1 MFLREFFKK
10 SAPIINEGGNALI
23 NGEMADRIDSNAR
36 AEVIPILT
44 VALNDINNSF
54 KSFSGKDLWS
64 PKLLASRKFLS
75 GSSFHFFDRE
85 NISDLEF
92 HEAKPTVGDIDTQ
105 VDKDLRET
113 IIEWLKSI
121 PLKSKIGDA
130 VYVGLKGTEPGEEKH
145 LAGGQLITL
154 WNFPNI
160 EIEMEGANGIKTRR
174 GTNIQIDLELKTF
187 ETPAGQDYA
196 QPTRWSLFSASSAWE
211 DLKLGIKGV
220 FHKYL
225 IQSMT
230 TLTSKEVIV
239 RKPKYNRKTK
249 SYDSFEYSEAK
260 YRNLFTFAVSS
271 KEGGGLRTTYEPI
284 MLDKDTQETMN
295 GLPLYQEKGTTGYEQ
310 DVDQIFA
317 NIFGDRVSI
326 EDVKK
331 YGTKLDSFV
340 GLLDILNTVC
350 NDDEKI
356 KIRDR
361 FISKCL
367 GFEEGRAQEL
377 DAINPGKDRND
388 KLAAIN
394 LLVLKLK
401 VQLPDN
407 FDTIV
412 DTYYQNYKIR
422 QPTNEQAEP
431 SAPSFT
437 RKGVPHIY
445 AKKPDGTPRT
455 VEMKDL
461 DFLELCKELSAN
473 GGTFDNIQIN
483 EKIDGSGIRFGKDQ
497 NGRPFFMAGGLNQ
510 IFYADN
516 VGWFEQNSKTDPERA
531 KSYDQALSIITNSKF
546 IQTLPDDMI
555 VQSEMLF
562 DPEQKENSVD
572 GFNTFVNISYNT
584 KLLGR
589 TMTLSPFSVKQY
601 STGLSVDPQVEK
613 QVIQKL
619 VAASDPNIKI
629 ISNSLEQK
637 GINVSNIIKPVLDNY
652 DEYQRIL
659 SSRKKSD
666 AEAKLEVQEKLNPI
680 RKAVSDTVINSPK
693 LKGLGKLG
701 EFFEG
706 VVINMPGGP
715 VKVTSAEMKTAMEKK
730 MENQFNKTDQTPRV
744 AVVALGSMAG
754 HKGHEQLINFTI
766 DKAKQLNGKAFIYV
780 GSRVGPEDPIPVEM
794 KLDTLHKIFGPN
806 NDKLEISAVQDQT
819 DASGMTTKGTHF
831 KKIEKELVKK
841 RPFYNQIYV
850 MVGSDYAATNDLGT
864 TNTSDL
870 ENKDTGMA
878 TQANTLQARLS
889 SFSPTSHVKIQLV
902 ITPRGEDEG
911 GTGKST
917 SALRQSLTDE
927 ANGAISSEEAFNV
940 WRSSF
945 SDRIDKQW
953 LEKLM
958 AASRENMQLSKSAV
972 QPQTPAVPAATQQPA
987 SVKQNATPATPVD
1000 QPTPVQTTQSVQEK
1014 MAPRSHFAGKWK
1026 LGPAAHLKGNMKRP
1040 ARQGDLVGGAESIDH
1055 KQIPIGENYEQQMS
1069 KLIKLLEKKYGH

>member
-326 EDVKK
+326 EDVRK

-422 QPTNEQAEP
+422 QPTNEQTEP
-431 SAPSFT
+431 ASSKPNYA
-437 RKGVPHIY
+437 RQGIQHIY
-445 AKKPDGTPRT
+445 NRLPDGR
-455 VEMKDL
+455 VSSMEMKDL
-461 DFLELCKELSAN
+461 DFIELCKEIAEN
-473 GGTFDNIQIN
+473 GGTLDNVPVN
-483 EKIDGSGIRFGKDQ
+483 LKIDGAGIRFGKDE
-497 NGRPFFMAGGLNQ
+497 NGRPFMMTSKVTTP
-510 IFYADN
+510 IYADN
-516 VGWFEQNSKTDPERA
+516 ATFFTDFERKQGRGEEFMRRAQNYDDAVALITQSNFIQSLPDDTIVQAEMLYNPMAQNVDGQLKFVNIPYDPKKLGRQMTLVPFMVKQFSTGETRP
-531 KSYDQALSIITNSKF
+531 DQDKVIKKLIAGSDKNVKIITN
-546 IQTLPDDMI
+546 
-555 VQSEMLF
+555 
-562 DPEQKENSVD
+562 N
-572 GFNTFVNISYNT
+572 
-584 KLLGR
+584 
-589 TMTLSPFSVKQY
+589 
-601 STGLSVDPQVEK
+601 
-613 QVIQKL
+613 
-619 VAASDPNIKI
+619 
-629 ISNSLEQK
+629 LEQK
-637 GINVSNIIKPVLDNY
+637 GINVSKIIDPVVNLDPNLLSALQTKGKNNPAK
-652 DEYQRIL
+652 DQAKEIL
-659 SSRKKSD
+659 DKAR
-666 AEAKLEVQEKLNPI
+666 QELSAAI
-680 RKAVSDTVINSPK
+680 IDSPK
-693 LKGLGKLG
+693 LKGKDMLGSNM
-701 EFFEG
+701 EG
-706 VVINMPGGP
+706 IVINMPSGRL
-715 VKVTSAEMKTAMEKK
+715 VKVTSQQMKSAMAA
-730 MENQFNKTDQTPRV
+730 KTSTQSFGDTNTRT
-744 AVVALGSMAG
+744 AVVAIGNFAG
-754 HKGHEQLINFTI
+754 HKGHEELI
-766 DKAKQLNGKAFIYV
+766 DLAVKKADEVSGKPFVFI
-780 GSRVGPEDPIPVEM
+780 GHKVGPDDPIDIKTKIETLE
-794 KLDTLHKIFGPN
+794 KLFPGV
-806 NDKLEISAVQDQT
+806 EISVVQNQIGSDGEET
-819 DASGMTTKGTHF
+819 VGNIF
-831 KKIEKELVKK
+831 KKIEYELIKKE
-841 RPFYNQIYV
+841 PFYNNIIIT
-850 MVGSDYAATNDLGT
+850 VGSDQAGVGKTAAAMQSRYSKFPPL
-864 TNTSDL
+864 
-870 ENKDTGMA
+870 A
-878 TQANTLQARLS
+878 
-889 SFSPTSHVKIQLV
+889 HVKV
-902 ITPRGEDEG
+902 SAYVTPRG
-911 GTGKST
+911 TGVST
-917 SALRQSLTDE
+917 TQLRNALK
-927 ANGAISSEEAFNV
+927 NMPEEQAFQVWSKAYNV
-940 WRSSF
+940 
-945 SDRIDKQW
+945 
-953 LEKLM
+953 EKLGADWIKHLM
-958 AASRENMQLSKSAV
+958 SIARKNMGLPDQS
-972 QPQTPAVPAATQQPA
+972 PQNKLPDTP
-987 SVKQNATPATPVD
+987 
-1000 QPTPVQTTQSVQEK
+1000 VQEK

-1055 KQIPIGENYEQQMS
+1055 KQIPIGENYEKQMS